1 MPQNKQKY
9 SLILFQKLARYLL
22 VIAQFNTKLL
32 RRMFLM
38 KKFLV
43 IIPVALV
50 AALVWGWGEWKKNT
64 EDMPSSNL
72 FVLSSENKV
81 YCDLDTTITLR
92 PDRFFEKKA
101 LTVVSLIV
109 NRHFKR
115 MEFGDTVSEAILE
128 NYLKDIDENKL
139 YLLQSDIDE
148 FNKYKH
154 TLDDELRQEKNNLN
168 TAYFIYNRYLQR
180 VFERL
185 ERNKKLLKE
194 KYDFTADEYFESDR
208 KKVSYPKNQEEADK
222 EWRKVL
228 KNSFLEGKLA
238 GEKPEETQKKLE
250 KRYETFAKNIA
261 KTSVEDV
268 FQSYMNALAMAYDP
282 HTNYFSP
289 VAASNFNMNM
299 NRSLE
304 GIGAILSSENDYIVI
319 REVRPGGPAFKS
331 KKIFKNDRI
340 IGVAQGNEGE
350 MVDIIGWRV
359 DDAIQLIRGKQ
370 GTVVRLKIL
379 PASEGATAKPLE
391 VKMIRE
397 KINLE
402 DQSVTKQIIEFEK
415 DKKKYRIGVIG
426 VPAFYINFDE
436 YREGKPDYKST
447 TNDVKKILEQL
458 KTENIDGVIVDL
470 RYNGGGSLKEAIDL
484 TSLFIRGGAVVQVKD
499 ANGRISVGDTDDFN
513 QVYAGPLLVMTN
525 RFSASASEIFSGAIQ
540 DYKRGIVVG
549 ESTYGKGTV
558 QNVLELG
565 RYMVAENNNGNV
577 GQLNLTVSKYYRAAG
592 SSVQNKGVIPDI
604 LLPTP
609 FEDNEFSEA
618 AYKSSLPWDEVPP
631 ARSFKPT
638 NELSE
643 KNLKKMKDNFQK
655 RLKTDEDLKK
665 LLLNAEKM
673 RKKRKE
679 TLISLNEAKRK
690 AEKEAAKNEQKSEE
704 LPDDEEDNANNEP
717 NKKKPVEQFKNLKD
731 LYLKNATQIITDLVQ
746 LSK

>member
-1 MPQNKQKY
+1 
-9 SLILFQKLARYLL
+9 
-22 VIAQFNTKLL
+22 
-32 RRMFLM
+32 M

-43 IIPVALV
+43 IVPVALAV
-50 AALVWGWGEWKKNT
+50 ALVWVWGEWKNSA
-64 EDMPSSNL
+64 EDMPSANL
-72 FVLSSENKV
+72 FVLSSENKIF
-81 YCDLDTTITLR
+81 CNLDTTIALR
-92 PDRFFEKKA
+92 PDRFYEKKA
-101 LTVVSLIV
+101 TTIVSLIV

-115 MEFGDTVSEAILE
+115 MEFGDAVSEAILE

-139 YLLQSDIDE
+139 YLLQTDIDE
-148 FNKYKH
+148 FAKYKN

-185 ERNKKLLKE
+185 ERNKKLLQE
-194 KYDFTADEYFESDR
+194 KYDFTLDEYFETDR
-208 KKVSYPKNQEEADK
+208 KKVSYPRNQEEADK
-222 EWRKVL
+222 EWRKLL

-238 GEKPEETQKKLE
+238 GEKPEETLKKLE
-250 KRYETFAKNIA
+250 KRYENFAKNIA

-289 VAASNFNMNM
+289 VAASNFNMSM

-304 GIGAILSSENDYIVI
+304 GIGAVLGTENDYIIV

-340 IGVAQGNEGE
+340 IGVAQGNDGE

-370 GTVVRLKIL
+370 GTVVRLKLL
-379 PASEGATAKPLE
+379 PASEGATAKPIE
-391 VKMIRE
+391 VKMVRE
-397 KINLE
+397 KITFE
-402 DQSVTKQIIEFEK
+402 DQSVTKQIIELER

-436 YREGKPDYKST
+436 YREGKPNYKST
-447 TNDVKKILEQL
+447 TNDVKKILEQF

-484 TSLFIRGGAVVQVKD
+484 TSLFIKGGAVVQVKD
-499 ANGRISVGDTDDFN
+499 ANGRVSVGETEDFN
-513 QVYAGPLLVMTN
+513 QIYTGPLLVMTN

-558 QNVLELG
+558 QNVLDLS
-565 RYMVAENNNGNV
+565 RYMIAENNNGNI
-577 GQLNLTVSKYYRAAG
+577 GQLNLTVSKYYRASG
-592 SSVQNKGVIPDI
+592 SSVQNKGVLPDI

-609 FEDNEFSEA
+609 FDDNEFSEA
-618 AYKSSLPWDEVPP
+618 SYKSSLPWDEINP

-643 KNLKKMKDNFQK
+643 KELKKLKDNFQK
-655 RLKTDEDLKK
+655 RLKTDDDLKK
-665 LLLNAEKM
+665 LVQNAEKM
-673 RKKRKE
+673 RAKRKQ
-679 TLISLNEAKRK
+679 TLVSLNEAKRK
-690 AEKEAAKNEQKSEE
+690 AEKEAEKNEPKVEDLSQE
-704 LPDDEEDNANNEP
+704 DNDEEKENNNPEP
-717 NKKKPVEQFKNLKD
+717 NKKKAVEQFKNLKD
-731 LYLKNATQIITDLVQ
+731 LYLKNASQIIGDLIQ

>member
-1 MPQNKQKY
+1 
-9 SLILFQKLARYLL
+9 
-22 VIAQFNTKLL
+22 
-32 RRMFLM
+32 M

-43 IIPVALV
+43 IIPVALIATV
-50 AALVWGWGEWKKNT
+50 VWIWGEWKKGS
-64 EDMPSSNL
+64 EDMPSANL

-81 YCDLDTTITLR
+81 FCDLDTTIALR
-92 PDRFFEKKA
+92 PDRFYEKKA
-101 LTVVSLIV
+101 TTVVSLIV

-115 MEFGDTVSEAILE
+115 IEFGDAISEAILE
-128 NYLKDIDENKL
+128 NYIKDIDENKL
-139 YLLQSDIDE
+139 YLLQTDIDE
-148 FNKYKH
+148 FAKYKN

-185 ERNKKLLKE
+185 ERNKKLLQE
-194 KYDFTADEYFESDR
+194 KYDFTLDEYLETDR
-208 KKVSYPKNQEEADK
+208 KKVPYPKNQEEADK
-222 EWRKVL
+222 EWRKLL

-238 GEKPEETQKKLE
+238 GEKHEETLKKLQ
-250 KRYETFAKNIA
+250 KRYENFAKNIA

-289 VAASNFNMNM
+289 VAASNFNMSM

-304 GIGAILSSENDYIVI
+304 GIGAVLGTENDYIIV

-340 IGVAQGNEGE
+340 IAVAQGEDGE
-350 MVDIIGWRV
+350 MVDIVGWRV
-359 DDAIQLIRGKQ
+359 DDAIQLIRGKK

-379 PASEGATAKPLE
+379 PASEGATAKPIE
-391 VKMIRE
+391 VKMVRE
-397 KINLE
+397 KITFE
-402 DQSVTKQIIEFEK
+402 DQSVSKQIIEFER
-415 DKKKYRIGVIG
+415 DKKQYRIGVIS

-436 YREGKPDYKST
+436 YKEGKPDYKST

-484 TSLFIRGGAVVQVKD
+484 TSLFIKGGAVVQVKD
-499 ANGRISVGDTDDFN
+499 ANGRISVGETEDFS
-513 QVYAGPLLVMTN
+513 QTYTGPLLVMTN

-558 QNVLELG
+558 QNVLDLS
-565 RYMVAENNNGNV
+565 RYMIAENNNGNI
-577 GQLNLTVSKYYRAAG
+577 GQLNLTVSKYYRASG

-609 FEDNEFSEA
+609 FDENEFSEA
-618 AYKSSLPWDEVPP
+618 SYKSSLPWDEINP
-631 ARSFKPT
+631 ARNFKPT
-638 NELSE
+638 NEISD
-643 KNLKKMKDNFQK
+643 KDLKKLKDNFQK
-655 RLKTDEDLKK
+655 RLKTDDDLKK
-665 LLLNAEKM
+665 LVQNAEKM
-673 RKKRKE
+673 RAKRKQ
-679 TLISLNEAKRK
+679 TLVSLNEAKRK
-690 AEKEAAKNEQKSEE
+690 AEKEAEKNEPKVEDLSQE
-704 LPDDEEDNANNEP
+704 DNDEEKENNNPEP
-717 NKKKPVEQFKNLKD
+717 NKKKAVEQFKNLKD
-731 LYLKNATQIITDLVQ
+731 LYLKNATQILVDLIQ

>member
-1 MPQNKQKY
+1 
-9 SLILFQKLARYLL
+9 
-22 VIAQFNTKLL
+22 
-32 RRMFLM
+32 M

-43 IIPVALV
+43 IIPVALIATV
-50 AALVWGWGEWKKNT
+50 VWIWGEWKKGS
-64 EDMPSSNL
+64 EDMPSTNL

-81 YCDLDTTITLR
+81 FCDLDTTIALR
-92 PDRFFEKKA
+92 PDRFYEKKA
-101 LTVVSLIV
+101 TTVVSLIV

-115 MEFGDTVSEAILE
+115 IEFGDAISEAILE
-128 NYLKDIDENKL
+128 NYIKDIDENKL
-139 YLLQSDIDE
+139 YLLQTDIDE
-148 FNKYKH
+148 FAKYKN

-185 ERNKKLLKE
+185 ERNKKLLQE
-194 KYDFTADEYFESDR
+194 KYDFTLDEYLETDR
-208 KKVSYPKNQEEADK
+208 KKVPYPKNQEEADK
-222 EWRKVL
+222 EWRKLL

-238 GEKPEETQKKLE
+238 GEKHEETLKKLQ
-250 KRYETFAKNIA
+250 KRYENFAKNIA

-289 VAASNFNMNM
+289 VAASNFNMSM

-304 GIGAILSSENDYIVI
+304 GIGAVLGTENDYIIV

-340 IGVAQGNEGE
+340 IAVAQGEDGE
-350 MVDIIGWRV
+350 MVDIVGWRV
-359 DDAIQLIRGKQ
+359 DDAIQLIRGKK

-379 PASEGATAKPLE
+379 PASEGATAKPIE
-391 VKMIRE
+391 VKMVRE
-397 KINLE
+397 KITFE
-402 DQSVTKQIIEFEK
+402 DQSVSKQIIEFER
-415 DKKKYRIGVIG
+415 DKKQYRIGVIS

-436 YREGKPDYKST
+436 YKEGKPDYKST

-484 TSLFIRGGAVVQVKD
+484 TSLFIKGGAVVQVKD
-499 ANGRISVGDTDDFN
+499 ANGRISVGETEDFS
-513 QVYAGPLLVMTN
+513 QIYTGPLLVMTN

-540 DYKRGIVVG
+540 DYKRGILVG

-558 QNVLELG
+558 QNVLDLS
-565 RYMVAENNNGNV
+565 RYMIAENNNGNI
-577 GQLNLTVSKYYRAAG
+577 GQLNLTVSKYYRASG

-609 FEDNEFSEA
+609 FDENEFSEA
-618 AYKSSLPWDEVPP
+618 SYKSSLPWDEINP
-631 ARSFKPT
+631 ARNFKPT
-638 NELSE
+638 NEISD
-643 KNLKKMKDNFQK
+643 KDLKKLKDNFQK
-655 RLKTDEDLKK
+655 RLKTDDDLKK
-665 LLLNAEKM
+665 LVQNAEKM
-673 RKKRKE
+673 RAKRKQ
-679 TLISLNEAKRK
+679 TLVSLNEAKRK
-690 AEKEAAKNEQKSEE
+690 AEKEAEKNEPKIEDLSQE
-704 LPDDEEDNANNEP
+704 DNDEEKENNNPEP
-717 NKKKPVEQFKNLKD
+717 NKKKAVEQFKNLKD
-731 LYLKNATQIITDLVQ
+731 LYLKNATQILVDLIQ

>member
-1 MPQNKQKY
+1 
-9 SLILFQKLARYLL
+9 
-22 VIAQFNTKLL
+22 
-32 RRMFLM
+32 MFLM

-43 IIPVALV
+43 IIPVALIATV
-50 AALVWGWGEWKKNT
+50 VWIWGEWKKGS
-64 EDMPSSNL
+64 EDMPSANL

-81 YCDLDTTITLR
+81 FCDLDTTIALR
-92 PDRFFEKKA
+92 PDRFYEKKA
-101 LTVVSLIV
+101 TTVVSLIV

-115 MEFGDTVSEAILE
+115 IEFGDAISEAILE
-128 NYLKDIDENKL
+128 NYIKDIDENKL
-139 YLLQSDIDE
+139 YLLQTDIDE
-148 FNKYKH
+148 FAKYKN

-185 ERNKKLLKE
+185 ERNKKLLQE
-194 KYDFTADEYFESDR
+194 KYDFTLDEYLETDR
-208 KKVSYPKNQEEADK
+208 KKVPYPKNQEEADK
-222 EWRKVL
+222 EWRKLL

-238 GEKPEETQKKLE
+238 GEKHEETLKKLQ
-250 KRYETFAKNIA
+250 KRYENFAKNIA

-289 VAASNFNMNM
+289 VAASNFNMSM

-304 GIGAILSSENDYIVI
+304 GIGAVLGTENDYIIV

-340 IGVAQGNEGE
+340 IAVAQGEDGE
-350 MVDIIGWRV
+350 MVDIVGWRV
-359 DDAIQLIRGKQ
+359 DDAIQLIRGKK

-379 PASEGATAKPLE
+379 PASEGATAKPIE
-391 VKMIRE
+391 VKMVRE
-397 KINLE
+397 KITFE
-402 DQSVTKQIIEFEK
+402 DQSVSKQIIEFER
-415 DKKKYRIGVIG
+415 DKKQYRIGVIS

-436 YREGKPDYKST
+436 YKEGKPDYKST

-484 TSLFIRGGAVVQVKD
+484 TSLFIKGGAVVQVKD
-499 ANGRISVGDTDDFN
+499 ANGRISVGETEDFS
-513 QVYAGPLLVMTN
+513 QTYTGPLLVMTN

-558 QNVLELG
+558 QNVLDLS
-565 RYMVAENNNGNV
+565 RYMIAENNNGNI
-577 GQLNLTVSKYYRAAG
+577 GQLNLTVSKYYRASG

-609 FEDNEFSEA
+609 FDENEFSEA
-618 AYKSSLPWDEVPP
+618 SYKSSLPWDEINP
-631 ARSFKPT
+631 ARNFKPT
-638 NELSE
+638 NEISD
-643 KNLKKMKDNFQK
+643 KDLKKLKDNFQK
-655 RLKTDEDLKK
+655 RLKTDDDLKK
-665 LLLNAEKM
+665 LVQNAEKM
-673 RKKRKE
+673 RAKRKQ
-679 TLISLNEAKRK
+679 TLVSLNEAKRK
-690 AEKEAAKNEQKSEE
+690 AEKEAEKNEPKVEDLSQE
-704 LPDDEEDNANNEP
+704 DNDEEKENNNPEP
-717 NKKKPVEQFKNLKD
+717 NKKKAVEQFKNLKD
-731 LYLKNATQIITDLVQ
+731 LYLKNATQILVDLIQ

>member
-1 MPQNKQKY
+1 
-9 SLILFQKLARYLL
+9 
-22 VIAQFNTKLL
+22 
-32 RRMFLM
+32 M

-43 IIPVALV
+43 IIPVALIATV
-50 AALVWGWGEWKKNT
+50 VWIWGEWKKGS
-64 EDMPSSNL
+64 EDMPSANL

-81 YCDLDTTITLR
+81 FCDLDTTIALR
-92 PDRFFEKKA
+92 PDRFYEKKA
-101 LTVVSLIV
+101 TTVVSLIV

-115 MEFGDTVSEAILE
+115 IEFGDAISEAILE
-128 NYLKDIDENKL
+128 NYIKDIDENKL
-139 YLLQSDIDE
+139 YLLQTDIDE
-148 FNKYKH
+148 FAKYKN

-185 ERNKKLLKE
+185 ERNKKLLQE
-194 KYDFTADEYFESDR
+194 KYDFTLDEYLETDR
-208 KKVSYPKNQEEADK
+208 KKVPYPKNQEEADK
-222 EWRKVL
+222 EWRKLL

-238 GEKPEETQKKLE
+238 GEKHEETLKKLQ
-250 KRYETFAKNIA
+250 KRYENFAKNIA

-289 VAASNFNMNM
+289 VAASNFNMSM

-304 GIGAILSSENDYIVI
+304 GIGAVLGTENDYIIV

-340 IGVAQGNEGE
+340 IAVAQGEDGE
-350 MVDIIGWRV
+350 MVDIVGWRV
-359 DDAIQLIRGKQ
+359 DDAIQLIRGKK

-379 PASEGATAKPLE
+379 PASEGATAKPIE
-391 VKMIRE
+391 VKMVRE
-397 KINLE
+397 KITFE
-402 DQSVTKQIIEFEK
+402 DQSVSKQIIEFER
-415 DKKKYRIGVIG
+415 DKKQYRIGVIS

-436 YREGKPDYKST
+436 YKEGKPDYKST

-484 TSLFIRGGAVVQVKD
+484 TSLFIKGGAVVQVKD
-499 ANGRISVGDTDDFN
+499 ANGRISVGETEDFS
-513 QVYAGPLLVMTN
+513 QIYTGPLLVMTN

-540 DYKRGIVVG
+540 DYKRGILVG

-558 QNVLELG
+558 QNVLDLS
-565 RYMVAENNNGNV
+565 RYMIAENNNGNI
-577 GQLNLTVSKYYRAAG
+577 GQLNLTVSKYYRASG

-609 FEDNEFSEA
+609 FDENEFSEA
-618 AYKSSLPWDEVPP
+618 SYKSSLPWDEINP
-631 ARSFKPT
+631 ARNFKPT
-638 NELSE
+638 NEISD
-643 KNLKKMKDNFQK
+643 KDLKKLKDNFQK
-655 RLKTDEDLKK
+655 RLKTDDDLKK
-665 LLLNAEKM
+665 LVQNAEKM
-673 RKKRKE
+673 RAKRKQ
-679 TLISLNEAKRK
+679 TLVSLNEAKRK
-690 AEKEAAKNEQKSEE
+690 AEKEAEKNEPKIEDLSQE
-704 LPDDEEDNANNEP
+704 DNDEEKENNNPEP
-717 NKKKPVEQFKNLKD
+717 NKKKAVEQFKNLKD
-731 LYLKNATQIITDLVQ
+731 LYLKNATQILVDLIQ

>member
-1 MPQNKQKY
+1 
-9 SLILFQKLARYLL
+9 
-22 VIAQFNTKLL
+22 
-32 RRMFLM
+32 MFLM

-43 IIPVALV
+43 IVPVALAV
-50 AALVWGWGEWKKNT
+50 ALVWVWGEWKNSA
-64 EDMPSSNL
+64 EDMPSANL
-72 FVLSSENKV
+72 FVLSSENKIF
-81 YCDLDTTITLR
+81 CNLDTTIALR
-92 PDRFFEKKA
+92 PDRFYEKKA
-101 LTVVSLIV
+101 TTIVSLIV

-115 MEFGDTVSEAILE
+115 MEFGDAVSEAILE

-139 YLLQSDIDE
+139 YLLQTDIDE
-148 FNKYKH
+148 FAKYKN

-185 ERNKKLLKE
+185 ERNKKLLRE
-194 KYDFTADEYFESDR
+194 KYDFTLDEYFETDR
-208 KKVSYPKNQEEADK
+208 KKVSYPRNQEEADK
-222 EWRKVL
+222 EWRKLL

-238 GEKPEETQKKLE
+238 GEKPEETLKKLE
-250 KRYETFAKNIA
+250 KRYENFAKNIA

-289 VAASNFNMNM
+289 VAASNFNMSM

-304 GIGAILSSENDYIVI
+304 GIGAVLGTENDYIIV

-340 IGVAQGNEGE
+340 IAVAQGEDGE
-350 MVDIIGWRV
+350 MVDIVGWRV
-359 DDAIQLIRGKQ
+359 DDAIQLIRGKK

-379 PASEGATAKPLE
+379 PASEGATAKPIE
-391 VKMIRE
+391 VKMVRE
-397 KINLE
+397 KITFE
-402 DQSVTKQIIEFEK
+402 DQSVSKQIIELER

-436 YREGKPDYKST
+436 YREGKPNYKST
-447 TNDVKKILEQL
+447 TNDVKKILEQF
-458 KTENIDGVIVDL
+458 KTENINGVIVDL

-484 TSLFIRGGAVVQVKD
+484 TSLFIKGGAVVQVKD
-499 ANGRISVGDTDDFN
+499 ANGRVSVGETEDFN
-513 QVYAGPLLVMTN
+513 QIYTGPLLVMTN

-558 QNVLELG
+558 QNVLDLG

-577 GQLNLTVSKYYRAAG
+577 GQLNLTVSKYYRASG
-592 SSVQNKGVIPDI
+592 SSVQNKGVLPDI

-609 FEDNEFSEA
+609 FDDNEFSEA
-618 AYKSSLPWDEVPP
+618 SYKSSLPWDEINP

-643 KNLKKMKDNFQK
+643 KDLKKLKDNFQK

-665 LLLNAEKM
+665 LLQNAEKM
-673 RKKRKE
+673 RAKRKQ
-679 TLISLNEAKRK
+679 TLVSLNEAKRK
-690 AEKEAAKNEQKSEE
+690 AEKEAEKNEPKVEDLSQEE
-704 LPDDEEDNANNEP
+704 NDEEKENNNPEP
-717 NKKKPVEQFKNLKD
+717 NKKKAVEQFKNLKD
-731 LYLKNATQIITDLVQ
+731 LYLKNASQIIGDLIQ

>member
-1 MPQNKQKY
+1 
-9 SLILFQKLARYLL
+9 
-22 VIAQFNTKLL
+22 
-32 RRMFLM
+32 MFLM

-43 IIPVALV
+43 IIPVALIATV
-50 AALVWGWGEWKKNT
+50 VWIWGEWKKGS
-64 EDMPSSNL
+64 EDMPSANL

-81 YCDLDTTITLR
+81 FCDLDTTIALR
-92 PDRFFEKKA
+92 PDRFYEKKA
-101 LTVVSLIV
+101 TTVVSLIV

-115 MEFGDTVSEAILE
+115 MEFGDAVSEAILE

-139 YLLQSDIDE
+139 YLLQTDIDE
-148 FNKYKH
+148 FAKYKN

-185 ERNKKLLKE
+185 ERNKKLLQE
-194 KYDFTADEYFESDR
+194 KYDFTLDEYLETDR
-208 KKVSYPKNQEEADK
+208 KKVPYPKNQEEADK
-222 EWRKVL
+222 EWRKLL

-238 GEKPEETQKKLE
+238 GEKHEETLKKLE
-250 KRYETFAKNIA
+250 KRYENFAKNIA

-289 VAASNFNMNM
+289 VAASNFNMSM

-304 GIGAILSSENDYIVI
+304 GIGAVLGTENDYIIV

-340 IGVAQGNEGE
+340 IAVAQGEDGE
-350 MVDIIGWRV
+350 MVDIVGWRV
-359 DDAIQLIRGKQ
+359 DDAIQLIRGKK

-379 PASEGATAKPLE
+379 PASEGATAKPIE
-391 VKMIRE
+391 VKMVRE
-397 KINLE
+397 KITFE
-402 DQSVTKQIIEFEK
+402 DQSVSKQIIEFER
-415 DKKKYRIGVIG
+415 DKKQYRIGVIS

-436 YREGKPDYKST
+436 YKEGKPDYKST

-484 TSLFIRGGAVVQVKD
+484 TSLFIKGGAVVQVKD
-499 ANGRISVGDTDDFN
+499 ANGRISVGETEDFS
-513 QVYAGPLLVMTN
+513 QIYTGPLLVMTN

-558 QNVLELG
+558 QNVLDLS
-565 RYMVAENNNGNV
+565 RYMIAENNNGNI
-577 GQLNLTVSKYYRAAG
+577 GQLNLTVSKYYRASG

-609 FEDNEFSEA
+609 FDENEFGEA
-618 AYKSSLPWDEVPP
+618 SYKSSLPWDEINP
-631 ARSFKPT
+631 ARNFKPT
-638 NELSE
+638 NEISD
-643 KNLKKMKDNFQK
+643 KDLKKLKDNFQK
-655 RLKTDEDLKK
+655 RLKTDDDLKK
-665 LLLNAEKM
+665 LVQNAEKM
-673 RKKRKE
+673 RAKRKQ
-679 TLISLNEAKRK
+679 TLVSLNEAKRK
-690 AEKEAAKNEQKSEE
+690 AEKEAEENEPKIEDLSQE
-704 LPDDEEDNANNEP
+704 DNDEEKENNNPEP
-717 NKKKPVEQFKNLKD
+717 NKKKAVEQFKNLKD
-731 LYLKNATQIITDLVQ
+731 LYLKNATQILVDLIQ

>member
-1 MPQNKQKY
+1 
-9 SLILFQKLARYLL
+9 
-22 VIAQFNTKLL
+22 
-32 RRMFLM
+32 MFLM

-43 IIPVALV
+43 IIPVALIATV
-50 AALVWGWGEWKKNT
+50 VWIWGEWKKGS
-64 EDMPSSNL
+64 EDMPSANL

-81 YCDLDTTITLR
+81 FCDLDTTIALR
-92 PDRFFEKKA
+92 PDRFYEKKA
-101 LTVVSLIV
+101 TTVVSLIV

-115 MEFGDTVSEAILE
+115 IEFGDAISEAILE
-128 NYLKDIDENKL
+128 NYIKDIDENKL
-139 YLLQSDIDE
+139 YLLQTDIDE
-148 FNKYKH
+148 FAKYKN

-185 ERNKKLLKE
+185 ERNKKLLQE
-194 KYDFTADEYFESDR
+194 KYDFTLDEYLETDR
-208 KKVSYPKNQEEADK
+208 KKVPYPKNQEEADK
-222 EWRKVL
+222 EWRKLL

-238 GEKPEETQKKLE
+238 GEKHEETLKKLQ
-250 KRYETFAKNIA
+250 KRYENFAKNIA

-289 VAASNFNMNM
+289 VAASNFNMSM

-304 GIGAILSSENDYIVI
+304 GIGAVLGTENDYIIV

-340 IGVAQGNEGE
+340 IAVAQGEDGE
-350 MVDIIGWRV
+350 MVDIVGWRV
-359 DDAIQLIRGKQ
+359 DDAIQLIRGKK

-379 PASEGATAKPLE
+379 PASEGATAKPIE
-391 VKMIRE
+391 VKMVRE
-397 KINLE
+397 KITFE
-402 DQSVTKQIIEFEK
+402 DQSVSKQIIEFER
-415 DKKKYRIGVIG
+415 DKKQYRIGVIS

-436 YREGKPDYKST
+436 YKEGKPDYKST

-484 TSLFIRGGAVVQVKD
+484 TSLFIKGGAVVQVKD
-499 ANGRISVGDTDDFN
+499 ANGRISVGETEDFS
-513 QVYAGPLLVMTN
+513 QIYTGPLLVMTN

-540 DYKRGIVVG
+540 DYKRGILVG

-558 QNVLELG
+558 QNVLDLS
-565 RYMVAENNNGNV
+565 RYMIAENNNGNI
-577 GQLNLTVSKYYRAAG
+577 GQLNLTVSKYYRASG

-609 FEDNEFSEA
+609 FDENEFSEA
-618 AYKSSLPWDEVPP
+618 SYKSSLPWDEINP
-631 ARSFKPT
+631 ARNFKPT
-638 NELSE
+638 NEISD
-643 KNLKKMKDNFQK
+643 KDLKKLKDNFQK
-655 RLKTDEDLKK
+655 RLKTDDDLKK
-665 LLLNAEKM
+665 LVQNAEKM
-673 RKKRKE
+673 RAKRKQ
-679 TLISLNEAKRK
+679 TLVSLNEAKRK
-690 AEKEAAKNEQKSEE
+690 AEKEAEKNEPKIEDLSQE
-704 LPDDEEDNANNEP
+704 DNDEEKENNNPEP
-717 NKKKPVEQFKNLKD
+717 NKKKAVEQFKNLKD
-731 LYLKNATQIITDLVQ
+731 LYLKNATQILVDLIQ